1 MKALTLNAEWS
12 PKPGY
17 RMSEEEIQRLRVPNG
32 IMVWKG
38 PSLSFGEV
46 PDPVLKP
53 GQVMLEIA
61 AGVYVAPD
69 LSAAVRTRLW
79 DVLSSWWAALGTG
92 SVVIVWRDTKAV
104 GDLRIQTLGEPL
116 KEIVDADGVL
126 LVKRRGETQ
135 LTYPSLKS
143 IS

>member
-1 MKALTLNAEWS
+1 MPMAMVVTQNVEARYRGFLTS
-12 PKPGY
+12 
-17 RMSEEEIQRLRVPNG
+17 
-32 IMVWKG
+32 
-38 PSLSFGEV
+38 
-46 PDPVLKP
+46 
-53 GQVMLEIA
+53 VMLEIA

-126 LVKRRGETQ
+126 LVKRRGDTQ